1 MSYCVRSN
9 AKDGKCVGNQAVC
22 SGSPVCWEEEEID
35 MYDGMYSADVYAYWA
50 NDWLKKA
57 EATMI
62 RQNPEV
68 SRLRIEGAKVY
79 AMLAEVAC
87 KRERAEEK

>member
-35 MYDGMYSADVYAYWA
+35 MYDGMYSADVYAFWA

-57 EATMI
+57 EATVHS
-62 RQNPEV
+62 QGLEV
-68 SRLRIEGAKVY
+68 ARLRIEGAKVY
-79 AMLAEVAC
+79 AKLAEVAC
-87 KRERAEEK
+87 NRERAEEK

>member
-1 MSYCVRSN
+1 MH
-9 AKDGKCVGNQAVC
+9 
-22 SGSPVCWEEEEID
+22 
-35 MYDGMYSADVYAYWA
+35 DGMYSPDVYAYWA